1 MDEDSTWNF
10 NAPQHYCDL
19 PSALNDDDTELAD
32 QYFFAKADDTVY
44 EDITPHEEEDHFAA
58 MIWNEHVPSVKEEEK
73 EYPVIRRRS
82 RSVGSRP
89 LYQKQHDGSP
99 PRINSNVFKKPA
111 PKAQAQAVKNNED
124 SDQYF
129 IGGLRSYN
137 HVRTHEVPKV
147 TKPMPFN
154 LTESKKK
161 VVQVAQSNPSM
172 AEGVQNWQKKTP
184 ERFHS
189 SRHGEVYRMVERV
202 EMRTTEAHTP
212 QLMAAKR
219 HRPVHALSR
228 EEKERNE
235 LEEMKKSQFKAH
247 GVDEKVFKTPILPV
261 KKEVKCTKVEP
272 FHLTESHKKENVP
285 PCDSEANDYTFHAK
299 PAPKF
304 EAPSVDRKQFIPPTI
319 PQTPKFSDAGKASLY
334 SWRERRQ
341 RSRSNGSLTAGRS
354 SSNGSLTSTG
364 ERLKSTVVEPFSFED
379 RDKLLQRK
387 KEKKIEK
394 VVEEERKQREFHANP
409 CPNFSHP
416 AIPERPT
423 LTTTKAAPFQLS
435 YDTRGASKKEKFLSQ
450 LAEMR
455 LEERKAS
462 QFKAQPAKVLNK
474 EPFKVKLD
482 HSQGNVTDVVEFS
495 LTTVKR
501 AAERKNFD
509 QFLKEREQEK
519 EMHKLRREQE
529 KLQKE
534 SEQAAR
540 LREET
545 VFFANPIRHFKTVE
559 IKKADAEILTVPKT
573 PKFMKK

>member
-1 MDEDSTWNF
+1 MMDEDSTWNF

-19 PSALNDDDTELAD
+19 PSAVKDDDSEQAD

-44 EDITPHEEEDHFAA
+44 EDVTPHGDEDDDRAT
-58 MIWNEHVPSVKEEEK
+58 MLWNEQISSVQEEEK

-89 LYQKQHDGSP
+89 LFHRKQESP
-99 PRINSNVFKKPA
+99 IAPNSVNIFKKPA
-111 PKAQAQAVKNNED
+111 LKAQGVIPSED
-124 SDQYF
+124 SDKNF

-137 HVRTHEVPKV
+137 PVKTHDILKV
-147 TKPMPFN
+147 TKPVPFN

-161 VVQVAQSNPSM
+161 IVQTVPANPSM

-202 EMRTTEAHTP
+202 EMRSTEAHTP

-219 HRPVHALSR
+219 HRPVHVLSR
-228 EEKERNE
+228 EEKEQNE

-247 GVDEKVFKTPILPV
+247 GVDEKVFKPPVLPAKKGV
-261 KKEVKCTKVEP
+261 KTTTIEP
-272 FHLTESHKKENVP
+272 FHLTEYHKKENVP
-285 PCDSEANDYTFHAK
+285 PRESEGNDFKFHAK

-304 EAPSVDRKQFIPPTI
+304 EAPSVERKQVIPNTV
-319 PQTPKFSDAGKASLY
+319 PQTPKFSEAGKASLH

-379 RDKLLQRK
+379 RDKLLQRR
-387 KEKKIEK
+387 KEKKFEK
-394 VVEEERKQREFHANP
+394 VVQEERKQREFHANP

-416 AIPERPT
+416 SIPERPT
-423 LTTTKAAPFQLS
+423 LMSTRPAPFQLS
-435 YDTRGASKKEKFLSQ
+435 YDTLGISKKERFLTQ
-450 LAEMR
+450 LAELR
-455 LEERKAS
+455 LEERKAA
-462 QFKAQPAKVLNK
+462 QFKAQPAKVLIK

-482 HSQGNVTDVVEFS
+482 HSQHNITDVVEFS

-501 AAERKNFD
+501 AAERKHFD

-534 SEQAAR
+534 AELAAR
-540 LREET
+540 MREET
-545 VFFANPIRHFKTVE
+545 NFVANPVRHFKCIE
-559 IKKADAEILTVPKT
+559 IKKADADILTIPKT
-573 PKFMKK
+573 PKFTKK